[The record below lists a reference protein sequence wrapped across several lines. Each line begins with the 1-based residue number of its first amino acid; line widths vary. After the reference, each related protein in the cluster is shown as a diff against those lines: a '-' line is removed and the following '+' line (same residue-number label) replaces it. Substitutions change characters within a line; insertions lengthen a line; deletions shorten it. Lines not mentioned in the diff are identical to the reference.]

1 MAAVFCDSL
10 YMKTIIRIV
19 AFILVSLSLTACVSA
34 ENAES
39 AQSTITLP
47 DTSQLPPTL
56 SYDELRGL
64 LAQPDSPI
72 LLLDVRTREEYDAG
86 YIPDAVLAPFD
97 QLQASFKE
105 ADKNRPIVVYCR
117 SGNRSSTARRTL
129 LAMGYTNVSDFGAYT
144 KWRDGF
150 VKN

>member
-1 MAAVFCDSL
+1 M
-10 YMKTIIRIV
+10 
-19 AFILVSLSLTACVSA
+19 VSLSLTACVSA
-34 ENAES
+34 ENADG
-39 AQSTITLP
+39 AIDNNQNTMALL
-47 DTSQLPPTL
+47 DTSRLPPTL
-56 SYDELRGL
+56 SYEELRGL
-64 LAQPDSPI
+64 LTQENNPI

-86 YIPDAVLAPFD
+86 YIPEAILAPFD